1 MISKL
6 LKTYFLCIIFFMKT
20 LQNPKNAK
28 QTKKIMNE
36 GVVLR

>member
-20 LQNPKNAK
+20 LQNLKNE
-28 QTKKIMNE
+28 KKNKKKRE
-36 GVVLR
+36 RR